1 MDLQNKSLVPVGNFL
16 QSLTLPAQVS
26 RARTKLVAGLNTALQ
41 DLAESEKQLVA
52 DFNGEVSDEG
62 KINWPDG
69 IVPVEYYDE
78 HAVLLNEEVTIEL
91 NQPTLMKAL
100 KDYFYE
106 WNETIEPQYAEAF
119 DAFFDALE
127 EEEEEN

>member
-1 MDLQNKSLVPVGNFL
+1 MNLQNKALVPVGNFL

-26 RARTKLVAGLNTALQ
+26 RARTKLVASLNAALQ

-52 DFNGEVSDEG
+52 DFNGEVNHQG
-62 KINWPDG
+62 QINWSDG
-69 IVPVEYYDE
+69 IAPVEYHNE
-78 HAVLLNEEVTIEL
+78 HTVLLDEEVTIEL

-100 KDYFYE
+100 KDYFAE
-106 WNETIEPQYAEAF
+106 WNEDIDPQYAEAF

-127 EEEEEN
+127 TEQEN

>member
-1 MDLQNKSLVPVGNFL
+1 MNLQNKALVPVGNFL

-41 DLAESEKQLVA
+41 NLADSEKQLVA
-52 DFNGEVSDEG
+52 DFNGEVNEQG
-62 KINWPDG
+62 QINWSNG
-69 IVPVEYYDE
+69 VVPADYYTE

-100 KDYFYE
+100 KEYFAE
-106 WNETIEPQYAEAF
+106 WNEDIDPQYAEAF
-119 DAFFDALE
+119 DALYDALE
-127 EEEEEN
+127 Q

>member
-1 MDLQNKSLVPVGNFL
+1 MNLTNKALVPVGNFL

-26 RARTKLVAGLNTALQ
+26 RARTKLVASLNAELQ
-41 DLAESEKQLVA
+41 NLAESEKQLVT
-52 DFNGEVSDEG
+52 DFNGEVNDKG
-62 KINWPDG
+62 QINWPDKKA
-69 IVPVEYYDE
+69 PVEYHTE

-100 KDYFYE
+100 KEYFAE
-106 WNETIEPQYAEAF
+106 WNEDIDPQYAEAF

-127 EEEEEN
+127 TEQEN

>member
-1 MDLQNKSLVPVGNFL
+1 MNLTNKELVPVGNFL

-26 RARTKLVAGLNTALQ
+26 RARTKLVASLNVALQ

-52 DFNGEVSDEG
+52 DFNGEVNDQG
-62 KINWPDG
+62 QINWPDG
-69 IVPVEYYDE
+69 IAPVEYHTE
-78 HAVLLNEEVTIEL
+78 HAVLLDEEITIEL

-100 KDYFYE
+100 KEYFAE
-106 WNETIEPQYAEAF
+106 WNEDIDPQYAEAF

-127 EEEEEN
+127 TEQEN

>member
-1 MDLQNKSLVPVGNFL
+1 MNLTNKELVPVGNFL

-26 RARTKLVAGLNTALQ
+26 RARTKLVASLNAALQ

-52 DFNGEVSDEG
+52 DFNGEVNDQG
-62 KINWPDG
+62 QINWSDG
-69 IVPVEYYDE
+69 VAPIEYHTE
-78 HAVLLNEEVTIEL
+78 HAVLLDEEVTIEL

-100 KDYFYE
+100 KEYFAE
-106 WNETIEPQYAEAF
+106 WNEDIDPQYAEAF

-127 EEEEEN
+127 TEQEN